1 MKEAYKNKATLIKE
15 ILSGSKDYTKT
26 QLNKL
31 KVDDVRNIYNQ
42 LFPPAVKEPVKRH
55 ERVIRNFSDD
65 EISESEEEEEEKNK
79 PTQQPVVTEK
89 AVVTQAENTIQ
100 PVQQQRIETIPLK
113 IPDKP
118 KVKQLSVAEL
128 RKVIRTKFCQY
139 NKNISLIV
147 KEFQQNL
154 INEQTLIDDYNLL
167 RDDFVAELNDYLD
180 TQKKISDVQYSYINS
195 LLERAAAQ
203 VEKVL

>member
-15 ILSGSKDYTKT
+15 ILSFSKDYKKN

-42 LFPPAVKEPVKRH
+42 LFPPVVREPVKRH

-65 EISESEEEEEEKNK
+65 EISESEEEKEEETKNA
-79 PTQQPVVTEK
+79 QQPVVQNPVVTEK
-89 AVVTQAENTIQ
+89 PV
-100 PVQQQRIETIPLK
+100 VQQEGVVQQHIQALPLK
-113 IPDKP
+113 MPNKP

-154 INEQTLIDDYNLL
+154 INDTVLIDDYNLL